1 MENSEV
7 TATASEQFKEK
18 SQAELAKEL
27 DAQIPKKVVSQRDGG
42 GKKLSYL
49 ETYYVIDRMNKVFG
63 HLNWSN
69 ETLELRQLPG
79 DGKPSYIAR
88 VRVAVSLANGRIVF
102 KDGVGYGSD
111 KSGLNPHEMAAKEA
125 ESDAFKRAAKN
136 FGISMGLGLY
146 EKTGEFVDDE
156 EPRAPA
162 KVRAVALAPA
172 PESAGSSSV
181 SGNTIAPPPVAAQNG
196 SSAIPESPPSDRKQL
211 EEMISQMS
219 RVAIAKKAT
228 TLSAIKKHLD
238 DTYGTTEKEKLTE
251 EQAKAVYAYLRGMIL
266 KEG

>member
-1 MENSEV
+1 MKENEV
-7 TATASEQFKEK
+7 TASATEQFKEK
-18 SQAELAKEL
+18 TRTEIAQEL
-27 DAQIPKKVVSQRDGG
+27 DAKIPADAVSKRDGG

-79 DGKPSYIAR
+79 DGKPTYIAR
-88 VRVAVSLANGRIVF
+88 VRVAVHLANGRIVF

-146 EKTGEFVDDE
+146 EKTGEFVDDGE
-156 EPRAPA
+156 ETRPA
-162 KVRAVALAPA
+162 AVAQGPQAAPK
-172 PESAGSSSV
+172 SSV
-181 SGNTIAPPPVAAQNG
+181 APKV
-196 SSAIPESPPSDRKQL
+196 SSTASDSIPETPPTDRKQL
-211 EEMISQMS
+211 EDMLASLS
-219 RVAIAKKAT
+219 KVVNAKKVKT
-228 TLSAIKKHLD
+228 IPEIKKYFTE
-238 DTYGTTEKEKLTE
+238 TYGESDKTKLTTE
-251 EQAKAVYAYLRGMIL
+251 QANAAYAWLRSLALG
-266 KEG
+266 G